1 MSDTKILTHITEQFH
16 QATTGWH
23 DHLFPIANHLFMT
36 LAIIEITWSA
46 IWWTLEKQ
54 EANSLIVEFLK
65 KIVSIGMFYALLL
78 NAPTWMNAA
87 IQSFAQ
93 AGMLAGGHGQSHLY
107 PSDVMSQGISI
118 AGYIFKSFHDTGV
131 FSFGIGT
138 VVGWF
143 AGCLVLLAFTMIAG
157 LLVVTL
163 VESYIVLSAGIL
175 FLGFASNR
183 MSSKFAVN
191 YISYAMSVGAKLF
204 MLYLV
209 IGIGSSIA
217 DGWVNTMSQ
226 LKDANIDVFLEISG
240 CALVY
245 VFIAW
250 AIPHKAESLMSG
262 STSASLGGLVAAASI
277 AKGAADLAGGAAKT
291 IGGAASAGFQA
302 VKQATAISKGL
313 GGGIKGMAAGAIGA
327 AANLAASGA
336 SSLLGGQSAA
346 SSMSQKTEKLKT
358 HFAEREETR
367 AANKPASEAAKAT
380 KPPSGSDNLSAPK
393 K

>member
-1 MSDTKILTHITEQFH
+1 MTDTAILTEITQQFQH
-16 QATTGWH
+16 ATIGWH
-23 DHLFPIANHLFMT
+23 DKLFPIANHLFMT
-36 LAIIEITWSA
+36 LAIIEIAWSA
-46 IWWTLEKQ
+46 IWWALEKE
-54 EANSLIVEFLK
+54 EAHSLIVEFLK

-78 NAPTWMNAA
+78 NAPVWMNAA

-93 AGMLAGGHGQSHLY
+93 AGMEASGLGQSHLY

-118 AGYIFKSFHDTGV
+118 ASHIYKTFHDTGV
-131 FSFGIGT
+131 FSFGVST
-138 VVGWF
+138 LVGAF
-143 AGCLVLLAFTMIAG
+143 TGALVFLAFTLIAG

-209 IGIGSSIA
+209 IGIGGSIA
-217 DGWVNTMSQ
+217 DGWVTKFSSIQ
-226 LKDANIDVFLEISG
+226 TPDIDLFLEVSS
-240 CALVY
+240 CAFVY

-277 AKGAADLAGGAAKT
+277 AKGAADVAGSAIKT

-302 VKQATAISKGL
+302 VKQATAIGKGL
-313 GGGIKGMAAGAIGA
+313 GGGIKGFAAGAIGA

-346 SSMSQKTEKLKT
+346 SSMSQKTEKLNSY
-358 HFAEREETR
+358 FAERAESK
-367 AANKPASEAAKAT
+367 AANTPSRPEQT
-380 KPPSGSDNLSAPK
+380 KPPTSSGTGNP
-393 K
+393 